1 MEMHEIKYFLAACRT
16 LNFHRAAELS
26 HVSQPALTR
35 AIQKLEAELG
45 GHLFHRER
53 SQIRLT
59 DFGRL
64 MRSHLEQVLQQT
76 DTAKVAAKSFLK
88 LEAAPLTLGVMCT
101 IGPLRFVGF
110 LNDFREQHPGIEV
123 SVIENVP
130 GRLSQLLLD
139 GTLDIALMAQ
149 PNPFDARLDV
159 VPIFWERFGLAFPVG
174 HRFEQRNTLHVTD
187 VRGENYLSRINCEYR
202 DYLGELCSRHGVEIR
217 RAHRSERE
225 DWIMA
230 MVAAGMESASCPN
243 SRRFTQAFDIDSSRN
258 PRWFGRSRSS
268 PSRAAHFRPPFRHSS
283 KPSVSMIGPPAPP
296 RRAVSRDKIS
306 TWHKHRGVRTTLDHN
321 AMSPAPA
328 RAARIGARTQKPVY

>member
-1 MEMHEIKYFLAACRT
+1 MHEIKYFLAACRT

-149 PNPFDARLDV
+149 PNPFDARFDV
-159 VPIFWERFGLAFPVG
+159 APIFWERFGLAFPVG
-174 HRFEQRNTLHVTD
+174 HRFEQRHTLHVTD
-187 VRGENYLSRINCEYR
+187 VRGETVHPGVRHRPVAEPEVVREVSLVSVAGRAFSPAVSAFVKAVREY
-202 DYLGELCSRHGVEIR
+202 
-217 RAHRSERE
+217 
-225 DWIMA
+225 DW
-230 MVAAGMESASCPN
+230 AASAASASGLA
-243 SRRFTQAFDIDSSRN
+243 S
-258 PRWFGRSRSS
+258 
-268 PSRAAHFRPPFRHSS
+268 
-283 KPSVSMIGPPAPP
+283 
-296 RRAVSRDKIS
+296 
-306 TWHKHRGVRTTLDHN
+306 
-321 AMSPAPA
+321 
-328 RAARIGARTQKPVY
+328 

>member
-35 AIQKLEAELG
+35 AVQKLEAELG
-45 GHLFHRER
+45 AHLFHRER
-53 SQIRLT
+53 NQIRVT

-64 MRSHLEQVLQQT
+64 MRSHLEQVLRQR
-76 DTAKVAAKSFLK
+76 DTAKVAAQSFLK

-130 GRLSQLLLD
+130 GRLSELLLG

-149 PNPFDARLDV
+149 PIPFDARLNV
-159 VPIFWERFGLAFPVG
+159 APIFWERFGLAFPVG

-217 RAHRSERE
+217 RAYRSERE

-230 MVAAGMESASCPN
+230 MVAAGMGICFLPEFSAIHPGVRHRLVAEPEVVREVSLA
-243 SRRFTQAFDIDSSRN
+243 SVA
-258 PRWFGRSRSS
+258 GRTFS
-268 PSRAAHFRPPFRHSS
+268 P
-283 KPSVSMIGPPAPP
+283 
-296 RRAVSRDKIS
+296 AVSAFVKA
-306 TWHKHRGVRTTLDHN
+306 VREYDWAAGATSAGGL
-321 AMSPAPA
+321 A
-328 RAARIGARTQKPVY
+328 R